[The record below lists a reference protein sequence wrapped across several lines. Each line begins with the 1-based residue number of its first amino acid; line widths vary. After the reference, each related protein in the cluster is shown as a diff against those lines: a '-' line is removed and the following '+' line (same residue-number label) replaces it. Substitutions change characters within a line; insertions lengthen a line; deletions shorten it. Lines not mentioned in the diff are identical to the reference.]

1 MLLRC
6 ARMSSTDAIIER
18 ALAVLARADSL
29 RLELPERGVQIAL
42 LDFGGAGP
50 PALLHHATGFCKGA
64 LAPLALAL
72 RSHYRVF
79 AMDARGHGDSSR
91 PGGEGS
97 YHWAEFARD
106 ARAVAGELAAA
117 HGGALALSIGHSFG
131 GAALLGAAA
140 EAPHL
145 FERLVLVDPVVPPP
159 PADDTPERVH
169 RVNRLSE
176 GAMRR
181 RATWENRAEAY
192 TWWSERSLFAN
203 FPEEALAFYA
213 ADGLRERPS
222 GGVELKC
229 PPEVEAAVF
238 GNSGTLDLPRITA
251 GLGVP
256 TLLLWASRGDFQR
269 ETYERLAA
277 GMDAARVETLD
288 AAHLVAMEEP
298 GRVLAAVRRFASPRR
313 PARALR

>member
-1 MLLRC
+1 
-6 ARMSSTDAIIER
+6 MSSAEAIIER
-18 ALAVLARADSL
+18 ALAVLDRADSL
-29 RLELPERGVQIAL
+29 CLELPERGVRIAL
-42 LDFGGAGP
+42 LDFGGTGP

-64 LAPLALAL
+64 LAPLALGL
-72 RSHYRVF
+72 RPHYRVF

-91 PGGEGS
+91 PGSEGA

-106 ARAVAGELAAA
+106 AQAVAGELAAA

-131 GAALLGAAA
+131 GTALLGAAA
-140 EAPHL
+140 EAPQL
-145 FERLVLVDPVVPPP
+145 FERLVLVDPVVPPTP
-159 PADDTPERVH
+159 EEATPERVL

-176 GAMRR
+176 GARRR
-181 RATWENRAEAY
+181 RATWENRAEAFA
-192 TWWSERSLFAN
+192 WWSERSLFAD
-203 FPEEALAFYA
+203 FPAEALAFYA

-238 GNSGTLDLPRITA
+238 GSSGTLDVRRVAA

-256 TLLLWASRGDFQR
+256 TLFLWASRGDFQR

-277 GMDAARVETLD
+277 GMGAGRVETLS
-288 AAHLVAMEEP
+288 AAHLVAMEAPEQ
-298 GRVLAAVRRFASPRR
+298 VLAAARRFAEEGG
-313 PARALR
+313 PAQALR